1 MNLEKDLL
9 IVEAE
14 RIFKNIPK
22 AHIEL
27 IVDDYL
33 NRSEYYTELSNGNIE
48 ISETKI
54 RDTEANIK
62 NQSFI
67 SIDNE

>member
-1 MNLEKDLL
+1 MNLEKELL

-33 NRSEYYTELSNGNIE
+33 CNTKYYNDLANGNIE
-48 ISETKI
+48 ILEPKI

>member
-1 MNLEKDLL
+1 MNLKKDIL

-14 RIFKNIPK
+14 RIFNNIPK
-22 AHIEL
+22 AHIEI

-33 NRSEYYTELSNGNIE
+33 NRTEYYNELANGNIE
-48 ISETKI
+48 FLEPKI

>member
-1 MNLEKDLL
+1 MNVKKELL

-33 NRSEYYTELSNGNIE
+33 NRTEFYNDLANGNIE
-48 ISETKI
+48 ISEPKI

>member
-1 MNLEKDLL
+1 MNVKKELL

-27 IVDDYL
+27 IVDDYS
-33 NRSEYYTELSNGNIE
+33 NRTEYYDDLANGNIE
-48 ISETKI
+48 ILEPKI
-54 RDTEANIK
+54 RDTKANIK
-62 NQSFI
+62 NQSLI

>member
-1 MNLEKDLL
+1 MKLEKEML

-22 AHIEL
+22 GHIEL

-33 NRSEYYTELSNGNIE
+33 TRTDYYNDLTNGNIE
-48 ISETKI
+48 ILEAKI

>member
-1 MNLEKDLL
+1 MNVKKELL

-33 NRSEYYTELSNGNIE
+33 TRTEYYDDLANGNIE
-48 ISETKI
+48 ILEPKI